1 MATVI
6 LEHLEAAQN
15 ELSTAWFAIRRA
27 VDFLDRL
34 SPKLTEEAFGA
45 LTVTEEVRDRVR
57 RALSSL
63 EEL

>member
-1 MATVI
+1 MAPAV
-6 LEHLEAAQN
+6 LEHLEAAQKD
-15 ELSTAWFAIRRA
+15 LSTAWFAIRRA

-34 SPKLTEEAFGA
+34 SPKLTEEALGA

-57 RALSSL
+57 RALASL